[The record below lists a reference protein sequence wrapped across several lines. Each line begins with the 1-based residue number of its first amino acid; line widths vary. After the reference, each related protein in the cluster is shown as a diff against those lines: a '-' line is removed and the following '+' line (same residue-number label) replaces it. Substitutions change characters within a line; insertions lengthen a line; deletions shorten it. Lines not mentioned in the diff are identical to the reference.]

1 MSDSAPGQPAFPLR
15 IIIAAP
21 IEEYPEEIRGSAD
34 LIIRAG
40 RVLKNRNGV
49 VNTRAS
55 DEQILSCEVLELATA
70 RGLVGRL
77 HPEPV
82 AGATGKAP
90 ADQSGIP
97 GAALTDDPRDRGLST
112 GPGEGPAEPTPA
124 EVRLLTDSIR
134 SLSRPTEA
142 FLRFPDGT
150 VERIRPVLKDW
161 MGGTPQKPWPDF
173 EWIKPHTRPNPHLDP
188 AYVEKAMDDLAS
200 GFGWKGTKP
209 AKGTRRHRIFEAMKA
224 HPEGA
229 TPLFPPD
236 VALRLAD
243 EVESALLTATITE
256 PKLTREVGKS
266 AQVVDAE
273 RSLLAFCE
281 AQEASHAD
289 LRTTDKAYTEYHR
302 GAEWAYKI
310 LAKRLRGGEGLTRVT
325 GGDPRD
331 AHSVPECTET
341 GPTHSDLAAEC
352 READDRAAAALIRAE
367 RAEKYLSDTVDRE
380 EALEN
385 IAETLAQLDAPEAP
399 TFAQR
404 IQRLF
409 REMREKAEATNVR
422 GQIDRGHAVD
432 YTRVHNLLDGWE
444 IRRETDD
451 GATRSLLERA
461 REFVE
466 RLRRTEE
473 DLDTEQH
480 RVAGGRPAP
489 AGDVPDGVTELRVVC
504 QRESHV
510 SERRFI
516 ELEDQRSRSLGAFKW
531 VEDGEYEYLSIPYA
545 RDDEWVQSVAMAAI
559 VAAQEADQPF
569 PADALDA
576 ALTEFGVTPTVPRT
590 WPHREDAPIASM
602 PAFEKALKEIPAH
615 FDDAQKRE
623 AQRIFDEHAEP
634 EPRGMRSAVDAVI
647 DSVTEDADK
656 QPGPDE
662 RPVDNMDVAEA
673 ARFELLRRISSKQIA
688 NRGLIDAIARLG

>member
-173 EWIKPHTRPNPHLDP
+173 EWVKPHTRPNPHLDP
-188 AYVEKAMDDLAS
+188 AYVEKVMDDLAA
-200 GFGWKGTKP
+200 GAGWKGTPP
-209 AKGTRRHRIFEAMKA
+209 AAGTRRATIFEALKK

-229 TPLFPPD
+229 IPLFPPE

-243 EVESALLTATITE
+243 EVESALLSATIDE
-256 PKLTREVGKS
+256 EAMARADIS
-266 AQVVDAE
+266 AGIKNV
-273 RSLLAFCE
+273 
-281 AQEASHAD
+281 
-289 LRTTDKAYTEYHR
+289 
-302 GAEWAYKI
+302 
-310 LAKRLRGGEGLTRVT
+310 
-325 GGDPRD
+325 
-331 AHSVPECTET
+331 ECTET
-341 GPTHSDLAAEC
+341 GPTHGELAAEA
-352 READDRAAAALIRAE
+352 RAADDRHAVALIRAE
-367 RAEKYLSDTVDRE
+367 RAEEKLRVVESERTEFADAVE
-380 EALEN
+380 GIGEAL
-385 IAETLAQLDAPEAP
+385 ARLDAPEGP
-399 TFAQR
+399 TFAKR
-404 IQRLF
+404 IERLYRQL
-409 REMREKAEATNVR
+409 REDRDNLATVTDVKR
-422 GQIDRGHAVD
+422 RLGRALEIDVD
-432 YTRVHNLLDGWE
+432 RVHNLLDGWE

-451 GATRSLLERA
+451 GGTRSLFERA
-461 REFVE
+461 REFAE

-480 RVAGGRPAP
+480 RVSRPA
-489 AGDVPDGVTELRVVC
+489 GTVPRGTSELHVVVA
-504 QRESHV
+504 QDASVDYHRTW
-510 SERRFI
+510 FI
-516 ELEDQRSRSLGAFKW
+516 ELEDQDGASIGGLERRQGDPGTERI
-531 VEDGEYEYLSIPYA
+531 VIPYG
-545 RDDEWVQSVAMAAI
+545 RDDEWVQAIAMAAI
-559 VAAQEADQPF
+559 VAGQEADKPF

-576 ALTEFGVTPTVPRT
+576 VLLQFEITPTLPRE
-590 WPHREDAPIASM
+590 WPHREGAVKSM
-602 PAFEKALKEIPAH
+602 PAFEKALKEIPVH
-615 FDDAQKRE
+615 FDDAQRQMAKRVFEDHGE
-623 AQRIFDEHAEP
+623 AEE
-634 EPRGMRSAVDAVI
+634 E
-647 DSVTEDADK
+647 
-656 QPGPDE
+656 
-662 RPVDNMDVAEA
+662 EA
-673 ARFELLRRISSKQIA
+673 APAPDPDREDKLLDQREEARAGESRFAEERNAAYALIRWLLPVYVPHHVST
-688 NRGLIDAIARLG
+688 GIDDEED